1 MQLNFEFFN
10 KWVKDKLGIQLDA
23 YKEKQMQRR
32 IANIMESRGVK
43 TLEAYAKLLERDPVA
58 KQEFLEHITIN
69 VTEFYRNRDLFDTFE
84 KNLIKLNQQFPRLKI
99 WSAACSIGAE
109 PYTLAMILQKNK
121 IQTAKIIATDIDR
134 TILQKAKEATYKP
147 SEFKNIPNAD
157 RELYFNKLSADQYQL
172 KDTIKRQ
179 VMFKKHDLLKD
190 RYEDKCHIIVCRN
203 VTIYF
208 KNEAR
213 DEVYRKFSEALV
225 PGGILFTGAT
235 ETINFSEK
243 FGLKKI
249 DSFIYQ
255 KM

>member
-1 MQLNFEFFN
+1 MQLNFDFFN
-10 KWVKDKLGIQLDA
+10 QWVKNNLGVQLDA

-32 IANIMESRGVK
+32 ITNIMESRGAQ
-43 TLEAYAKLLERDPVA
+43 TLEAYAELLEKDSIA

-69 VTEFYRNRDLFDTFE
+69 VTEFYRNRELFDTFE
-84 KNLIKLNQQFPRLKI
+84 KNLLILQQKFPRLKI

-134 TILQKAKEATYKP
+134 AILQKAKAAIYKP
-147 SEFKNIPNAD
+147 SEIKNIPIAD
-157 RELYFNKLSADQYQL
+157 RELYFNQLSATEYEL
-172 KDTIKRQ
+172 KDTVKNQ
-179 VMFKKHDLLKD
+179 VIFKTHDLLKD
-190 RYEDKCHIIVCRN
+190 RYEENCQVIVCRN

-208 KNEAR
+208 KNDAR
-213 DEVYRKFSEALV
+213 DEVYHKFSQSLV

-235 ETINFSEK
+235 ETINFSEN

>member
-84 KNLIKLNQQFPRLKI
+84 KNLVKLNQQFPRLKI

-134 TILQKAKEATYKP
+134 TILQKAKDATYKP
-147 SEFKNIPNAD
+147 NEIKNIPTVD
-157 RELYFNKLSADQYQL
+157 RDLYFNKLANEQYQL
-172 KDTIKRQ
+172 KDPIKRQ

-208 KNEAR
+208 KNDAR
-213 DEVYRKFSEALV
+213 DEVYRKFSESLL

>member
-1 MQLNFEFFN
+1 MQLNFDFFN

-32 IANIMESRGVK
+32 IANIMESCGVN
-43 TLEAYAKLLERDPVA
+43 TLEAYSKLLERDPVA

-84 KNLIKLNQQFPRLKI
+84 KNLVTLNRNFPRLKI

-121 IQTAKIIATDIDR
+121 IQTAKIVATDIDR
-134 TILQKAKEATYKP
+134 TILQRAKTAVYKN
-147 SEFKNIPNAD
+147 SEIKNIPISD
-157 RELYFNKLSADQYQL
+157 RNEYFNQLSTDEFAL
-172 KDTIKRQ
+172 KDGIKRQ
-179 VMFKKHDLLKD
+179 VLFKKHDLLKD
-190 RYEDKCHIIVCRN
+190 RYEDKCHAIVCRN

-208 KNEAR
+208 KNDAR
-213 DEVYRKFSEALV
+213 DEVYQKFSDSLV

-235 ETINFSEK
+235 ETINFSEN